1 MSTAN
6 KKPARIRQ
14 LSVRL
19 SAADLDRLRLL
30 VQRDELS
37 SSEFIRRAIQAY
49 DLMYSRSD

>member
-6 KKPARIRQ
+6 KKPARLQQ

-19 SAADLDRLRLL
+19 SAVDTERLRLL

-37 SSEFIRRAIQAY
+37 SSEFIRRAILAY
-49 DLMYSRSD
+49 DLMYSREA